1 MLNTMFTTDVRQTL
15 DQFRRSVD
23 EMFENFYGHPAQ
35 AAAPNRERNWT
46 FSPLLESA
54 WSENALNLRAV
65 VPGVAENDVQVSVQN
80 NQLVIE
86 GERKSPEGWQ
96 KNIYRQLNYG
106 KFYTA
111 VTLPTGLDVDRIGCQ
126 LHAGVLDIHIPVS
139 EAAKPKQIQIQNGD
153 TQKAIKA

>member
-23 EMFENFYGHPAQ
+23 EMFENFYGHPSQ

-86 GERKSPEGWQ
+86 GERKAPEGWQ

-111 VTLPTGLDVDRIGCQ
+111 VTLPTG
-126 LHAGVLDIHIPVS
+126 ASSTPVCS
-139 EAAKPKQIQIQNGD
+139 ISTFRFPKQPSRSRSRFR
-153 TQKAIKA
+153 TAIPKKPLRPDLREAGG